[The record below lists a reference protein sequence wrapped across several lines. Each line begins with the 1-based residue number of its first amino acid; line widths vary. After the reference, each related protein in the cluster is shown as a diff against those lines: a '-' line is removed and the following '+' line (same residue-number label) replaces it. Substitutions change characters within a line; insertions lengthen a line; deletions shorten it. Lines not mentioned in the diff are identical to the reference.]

1 MAWVLVRLKL
11 RLLVNGFR
19 GGGVRTVGFLIGCL
33 YALGLGIA
41 AAAGFLALQHNRS
54 DLTVAAE
61 MVGVVVVF
69 GWAAFPLLGFGSDE
83 TLDPTRLTLLPLRRG
98 DLVGGLLG
106 ASLAGPAGVATAIGL
121 IGATVAFLPPSPLAI
136 VVIAAAVVQLAMC
149 AALGR
154 AVVTAL
160 SAALRTR
167 KGRDLRIVF
176 VALIGFAPEALR
188 LAIGDGPVRDASRLR
203 PWAHGLSWLPPVW
216 PVRAMA
222 AARSEHWAASLVE
235 LAGGIATVGALLW
248 WWSRSLDR
256 VMTTAEAAPDAS
268 AVPPSFRETPLFDP
282 WLGFLPRTRV
292 GAVAARELRYTWREP
307 RRRVQLVSG
316 AVIPF
321 ILLAGVFS
329 RGGLHHHR
337 IVFGALIVAFL
348 AGSNRAVNQIGL
360 DGPAFWAH
368 VSAGQDLRADLTGK
382 NLAVALVTLP
392 LTLATGVLLALLSG
406 GWGELG
412 VTVGVGAALI
422 AVLLGVGDVAS
433 ILLPIPSPESAANAW
448 GTQAGQG
455 CTTGL
460 LSLVVL
466 GVEAVLSAPM
476 VIPALLLHGAAAR
489 VALVAASLLY
499 GSAVHV
505 VGLSLAVR
513 IGAGRGPELLER
525 IGPRHST

>member
-1 MAWVLVRLKL
+1 
-11 RLLVNGFR
+11 
-19 GGGVRTVGFLIGCL
+19 
-33 YALGLGIA
+33 
-41 AAAGFLALQHNRS
+41 
-54 DLTVAAE
+54 
-61 MVGVVVVF
+61 
-69 GWAAFPLLGFGSDE
+69 
-83 TLDPTRLTLLPLRRG
+83 
-98 DLVGGLLG
+98 
-106 ASLAGPAGVATAIGL
+106 
-121 IGATVAFLPPSPLAI
+121 
-136 VVIAAAVVQLAMC
+136 
-149 AALGR
+149 
-154 AVVTAL
+154 
-160 SAALRTR
+160 
-167 KGRDLRIVF
+167 
-176 VALIGFAPEALR
+176 
-188 LAIGDGPVRDASRLR
+188 
-203 PWAHGLSWLPPVW
+203 
-216 PVRAMA
+216 MA

-392 LTLATGVLLALLSG
+392 LTLATGLLLALLSG
-406 GWGELG
+406 GWAELG

-433 ILLPIPSPESAANAW
+433 IVLPIPSPESAANAW